1 MPPKEITVPIRV
13 SVDFQVTPS
22 GSIPFSAETQAQAM
36 AYIAKAIEH
45 RMMTTQGALE
55 AMGQYGFDVTK
66 MLEPPKPEVPL
77 SEMEK
82 LAVPIR
88 PTAWQRL
95 LKDEDE

>member
-13 SVDFQVTPS
+13 NMDFKVTPS
-22 GSIPFSAETQAQAM
+22 GDVPFNAETQAQAM

-45 RMMTTQGALE
+45 RLMTSRAAVE

-66 MLEPPKPEVPL
+66 MLEPPKPEIPL